1 MSTTSFPESNL
12 TYQILSRAREGG
24 YAVGAFNIY
33 SALNL
38 QAIIQA
44 AETNN
49 SPAIIQLFPW
59 SLHFHGPHFISYAV
73 SVAHAA
79 SVPIAIHLD
88 HCTLPS
94 DAELALSLPVTF
106 DSIMVDGDMEYVK
119 KIVKKAEK
127 RGITVEA
134 ELDRIAGGEEGLPP
148 PAPDKVEDGKMTD
161 PMEAA
166 EFVKNTGVHF
176 LAPGFGNVHGGYPI
190 GGPERCWNL
199 ERLREIGNLLPEG
212 VEMVLHGTT
221 PAGDE
226 LIKDVIRTGVRKI
239 NMNGMVRK
247 GYVDAMREN
256 VGASEMKW
264 QQEAVRAYAEDVGR
278 VMREVLG
285 SAGKA

>member
-1 MSTTSFPESNL
+1 MSSPPFPESNL
-12 TYQILSRAREGG
+12 TYQILARAREGG

-44 AETNN
+44 AEANN

-73 SVAHAA
+73 SAAHAA
-79 SVPIAIHLD
+79 SVPIAVHLD

-106 DSIMVDGDMEYVK
+106 DSIMVDGGVQYVK
-119 KIVKKAEK
+119 DIVEKAAK
-127 RGITVEA
+127 RGVTVEA

-148 PAPDKVEDGKMTD
+148 PDKVDDGKMTD
-161 PMEAA
+161 PKEAA
-166 EFVKNTGVHF
+166 EFVKKTGVHF
-176 LAPGFGNVHGGYPI
+176 LAPGFGNVHGGYPT
-190 GGPERCWNL
+190 GGPEGCWDL
-199 ERLREIGNLLPEG
+199 ERLGEIRNMMPEE

-226 LIKDVIRTGVRKI
+226 LIKEVVKAGVRKI

-247 GYVDAMREN
+247 GYVNAMREN

-285 SAGKA
+285 SAEKA